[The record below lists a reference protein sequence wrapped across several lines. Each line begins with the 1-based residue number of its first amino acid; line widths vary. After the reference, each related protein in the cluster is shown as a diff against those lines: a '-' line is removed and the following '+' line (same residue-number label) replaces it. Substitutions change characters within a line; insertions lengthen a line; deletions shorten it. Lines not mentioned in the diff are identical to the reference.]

1 MRRAI
6 VWAAAV
12 VMGTAMG
19 WRTAAAQD
27 FPAKPITVIVPF
39 AAGGPTDL
47 LARLVAE
54 KMGATL
60 RQPLTVENVAGAG
73 GTTGSIRAFRARPD
87 GYTVSVGNLG
97 SHAAA
102 RAYKNIPYD
111 PRDFEPVGLI
121 AWTPVYLAVRKDFPA
136 KTLREFIDHAKQNPG
151 RVTNGHAGV
160 GSTSQL
166 ACLLLTKLTGINMQ
180 VMAYAGTGPAMADL
194 AAGKIDSMCD
204 QAPTAVPQVRSG
216 AVRALAVAQKDRSS
230 FTPDVP
236 SADEAGLPE
245 FHARGW
251 NAMFAPRGTP
261 APVVA
266 ALNKALAAALADP
279 AVKQRIEEL
288 GSLAPSP
295 EEATPQALKTLVAA
309 EVERWSRTL
318 QGLPALEP

>member
-1 MRRAI
+1 MRRLIFA
-6 VWAAAV
+6 AAAV
-12 VMGTAMG
+12 FMG
-19 WRTAAAQD
+19 WWTAAVAQD
-27 FPAKPITVIVPF
+27 FPTKPVTVIVPF
-39 AAGGPTDL
+39 APGGPTDL

-54 KMGATL
+54 TMSRTL
-60 RQPLTVENVAGAG
+60 RQPVVVENVAGAG

-136 KTLREFIDHAKQNPG
+136 QALREFLDYARQNPG

-160 GSTSQL
+160 GSTSQF

-180 VMAYAGTGPAMADL
+180 VTAYPGTGPAMDDL

-216 AVRALAVAQKDRSS
+216 AVRVLAVAQKDRSP

-236 SADEAGLPE
+236 SADEAGVPE

-261 APVVA
+261 ASVIA
-266 ALNKALAAALADP
+266 TLSKALGAALADP
-279 AVKQRIEEL
+279 AVRQRIEEL
-288 GSLAPSP
+288 GSSPPSS
-295 EEATPQALKTLVAA
+295 EEATPPWLKALVAG
-309 EVERWSRTL
+309 EVERWGRTL
-318 QGLPALEP
+318 QGLPPLEP

>member
-1 MRRAI
+1 
-6 VWAAAV
+6 
-12 VMGTAMG
+12 MG
-19 WRTAAAQD
+19 WWTAALAQD
-27 FPAKPITVIVPF
+27 FPTKPITVIVPF

-60 RQPLTVENVAGAG
+60 RQPVVVENVAGAG

-87 GYTVSVGNLG
+87 GYTISVGNLG

-111 PRDFEPVGLI
+111 PRDFESVGLI

-136 KTLREFIDHAKQNPG
+136 QTMREFLDHVRQNPG
-151 RVTNGHAGV
+151 RVTNGHAGI

-166 ACLLLTKLTGINMQ
+166 ACLLLTKLTGIAMQ
-180 VMAYAGTGPAMADL
+180 VTAYPGTGPAMADL

-204 QAPTAVPQVRSG
+204 QAPTAVPQVRAG
-216 AVRALAVAQKDRSS
+216 AVRVLAVAQKDRSP

-261 APVVA
+261 TPVIA
-266 ALNKALAAALADP
+266 TLNKALAAALTDP
-279 AVKQRIEEL
+279 AVRQRIEEL
-288 GSLAPSP
+288 GSMPP
-295 EEATPQALKTLVAA
+295 GVEEATPQWLKTLVAG
-309 EVERWSRTL
+309 EVERWLRTL
-318 QGLPALEP
+318 QGLPPLEP